1 MSLCFFMFLGG
12 GCIFVCDGERCETE
26 NLLSAKLVN
35 LANRYVLLITFFMSR
50 KNPNSKSF
58 VSMYI

>member
-1 MSLCFFMFLGG
+1 MFSLCFVGG
-12 GCIFVCDGERCETE
+12 GCIFLCDGERCETE
-26 NLLSAKLVN
+26 NLLSTKLVN

-50 KNPNSKSF
+50 KNPNSISFF